1 MSKHLLFL
9 LFILAAALSVARANV
24 AHWTEVRTSHFTVVS
39 DSGEKQ
45 GRRIAREFERMRQVF
60 QDVYPQLEVDPE
72 LPITILAIKGKE
84 VFRSLEPDAYL
95 RKGSLKLHGL
105 FVPASEKNYI
115 LMRLDAEGG
124 HPFPVAFHEYTHL
137 LIDQESDS
145 IPLWLNEGL
154 AEFYANTEIRDQD
167 VLLGQTNQLHL
178 LVLRN
183 VRLLPLTT
191 LFTIDK
197 NSPYY
202 VEKSKGSIFY
212 AESWALTHYLTL
224 KDYEENTSKV
234 VEYTRLL
241 AAKLD
246 PVTAG
251 VRAFGDLKNL
261 QKEIE
266 AYIERPHFNQFR
278 TKRIAHLDD
287 SEFEIEPITP
297 AQAEAVEADFL
308 ACSGRLAQARALAQR
323 VLQED
328 PENASVQETL
338 AFLNSADE
346 AAAESNLRDAVQ
358 QDPSSAVAYDRLAS
372 FLWIRGKDLD
382 QARKFE
388 SAAVSLD
395 SGNLSYRL
403 TLAHILLSVGSLQ
416 SAMEVLQDVS
426 LIAKTPQEN
435 RAVEELL
442 ADATAYTSTR
452 IPEKGEAEKAGTV
465 TPRDYEQVGR
475 SRDYGI
481 IPLGPHLF
489 LVGVLKAV
497 HCDPPTLDLT
507 VMSRAKTLK
516 LHSENYYKVQFTAL
530 FTPVGDLKPCDDLE
544 NRPAKVEYVESAN
557 ASDIPLLIAIE
568 LHK

>member
-1 MSKHLLFL
+1 MSKHLLLL
-9 LFILAAALSVARANV
+9 LFILAAALSVARDNV
-24 AHWTEVRTSHFTVVS
+24 AHWIEVRTSHFTVVS

-45 GRRIAREFERMRQVF
+45 GRRIALEFERMRQVF

-72 LPITILAIKGKE
+72 LPITILAIKGKK

-124 HPFPVAFHEYTHL
+124 NPFPVAFHEYTHL

-167 VLLGQTNQLHL
+167 VLLGQTNQRHL

-212 AESWALTHYLTL
+212 AESWALTHYLTM
-224 KDYEENTSKV
+224 KDYEEKTSKV

-251 VRAFGDLKNL
+251 VHAFGDLKNL
-261 QKEIE
+261 QQEIE
-266 AYIERPHFNQFR
+266 AYIEQPHFNQFR
-278 TKRIAHLDD
+278 TKGIAHLDD
-287 SEFEIEPITP
+287 SEFEIESITP

-346 AAAESNLRDAVQ
+346 AAAENNLRDAVQ

-416 SAMEVLQDVS
+416 SAMEVLQDAS
-426 LIAKTPQEN
+426 LIAKTPEDN
-435 RAVEELL
+435 KALELL
-442 ADATAYTSTR
+442 ADATAYTSPR
-452 IPEKGEAEKAGTV
+452 IPEKSEAQKGDTV
-465 TPRDYEQVGR
+465 TPRDNEQQLAR
-475 SRDYGI
+475 SRDYGF
-481 IPLGPHLF
+481 IPRGPHRF

-507 VMSRAKTLK
+507 VMSGAKTLT
-516 LHSENYYKVQFTAL
+516 LHSQNYYKVQFTAL

-557 ASDIPLLIAIE
+557 ASDIPRLIAIE